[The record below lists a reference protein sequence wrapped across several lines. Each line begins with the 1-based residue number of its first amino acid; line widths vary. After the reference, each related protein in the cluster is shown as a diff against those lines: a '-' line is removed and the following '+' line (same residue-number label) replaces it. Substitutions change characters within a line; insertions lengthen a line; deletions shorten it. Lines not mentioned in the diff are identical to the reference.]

1 MQIVQGTIND
11 RKVLY
16 FDIKDNLN
24 EIEKIE
30 LESWGTYVIADDVS
44 HPLLVRYAEMAID
57 KNLLYMS
64 ATGKVGSEIDDLFDS
79 LIVQRENEGMNL
91 PIWYRDKDDVLMT
104 TWHDDFEEGYWFITS
119 VARYED
125 FPIKAVV
132 VVNFTQISRFEEIQD
147 LTVRIR
153 SGQFP

>member
-16 FDIKDNLN
+16 FDIDDSLN
-24 EIEKIE
+24 EIERIE
-30 LESWGTYVIADDVS
+30 LESWVTYVIADDVS
-44 HPLLVRYAEMAID
+44 HPLLNRYAEMAID

-64 ATGKVGSEIDDLFDS
+64 ATGKAGSEIDDLFDS
-79 LIVQRENEGMNL
+79 LIVQREIEGMKL
-91 PIWYRDKDDVLMT
+91 PMWFRDKDDVLMT

-119 VARYED
+119 VAQYED
-125 FPIKAVV
+125 FPIKSVV
-132 VVNFTQISRFEEIQD
+132 VVNFSRISRFGEIQV
-147 LTVRIR
+147 LTERIR